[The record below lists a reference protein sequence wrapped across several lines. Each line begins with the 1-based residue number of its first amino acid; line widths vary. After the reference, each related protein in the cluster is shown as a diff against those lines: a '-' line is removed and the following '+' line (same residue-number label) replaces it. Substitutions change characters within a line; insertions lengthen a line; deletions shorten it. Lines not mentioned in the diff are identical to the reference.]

1 MNEITCDILIIGAGL
16 SGLMAAQTLAGSNK
30 QVILIDKGN
39 SVGGRLATRRIGT
52 GRADHGAQFFTVRTA
67 QFQHWVAQWQ
77 TSGLVYSWSY
87 GWSDGSL
94 AQTPND
100 GHPRFAVRGG
110 MNNLAKELAALLP
123 ATVKIHTGI
132 RASQVAQDGQSWRV
146 TTEGQGSY
154 LCSALVITTPVPQ
167 TLALLDAGKVDLLK
181 RDRMVLDA
189 IRYDPCLCALFWV
202 NGEVYLPE
210 PGALQRP
217 GATISWIADNKRKG
231 ISPGATLITMH
242 ANGEFSRAH
251 YDQPDDEVSLTFLEE
266 LLPFLTPNSE
276 IFETQ
281 IKRWRYSIPTV
292 THPDPYLQASDLPP
306 LFFGGDAF
314 GGPRVEG
321 AALSGMA
328 IGNTLLSS
336 HS

>member
-1 MNEITCDILIIGAGL
+1 MNEITCDILIVGAGL
-16 SGLMAAQTLAGSNK
+16 SGLMAAQALAGSHK
-30 QVILIDKGN
+30 QIILIDKGN

-67 QFQHWVAQWQ
+67 QFQQWVAQWQ
-77 TSGLVYSWSY
+77 ASGLVYPWSY

-100 GHPRFAVRGG
+100 GHPRYAVRGG
-110 MNNLAKELAALLP
+110 MNNLAKELAASLP
-123 ATVKIHTGI
+123 ATIKIHTGI
-132 RASQVAQDGQSWRV
+132 RANQVVQDGQGWRV
-146 TTEGQGSY
+146 ALEGQGNY
-154 LCSALVITTPVPQ
+154 LCSRLVITIPVPQ

-181 RDRMVLDA
+181 RDRMALDS

-251 YDQPDDEVSLTFLEE
+251 YDQPDEVVSLTFLEE

-292 THPDPYLQASDLPP
+292 VHPDPYLQASDLPP

-321 AALSGMA
+321 AALSGLA
-328 IGNTLLSS
+328 IGSALA
-336 HS
+336 